1 MIGRLDLEKVM
12 LASGS
17 PRRREIMTAV
27 GWPFEVRTPDVDES
41 VRPGEDPVDYVQRL
55 AQEKALAVTEQIET
69 GLVLAAD
76 TTVVIEREILGK
88 PEDDEDAKRMLRL
101 LSGKWHEVLT
111 GVSLVRVNGPTVTSF
126 ERTRVRFAAMTE
138 EEIDW
143 YVSLGEPLGKAGAYG
158 IQGPAALFIEEIE
171 GDYLNIVGL
180 PVRLVYE
187 LWQKLSE

>member
-1 MIGRLDLEKVM
+1 LIGRLDLEKVM

-138 EEIDW
+138 QEIDW